1 MSYKRRIINAVAPIR
16 ICDLGGW
23 TDTWFAENGNIL
35 NIGVYPYAETQ
46 IYVSETTDR
55 EGRIIIHAENFGER
69 YLVEHAPHQY
79 DRHPLL
85 EASIDIM
92 NLPKNL
98 SFEIN
103 LYSSVP
109 AGCST
114 GTSAAVTV
122 ALLGAL
128 DLLTPGRRTP
138 HEIAILAHRV
148 ETEKLKLQCGIQD
161 QLCSAYGGICYM
173 EMFRYP
179 FASVS
184 QLDIPDV
191 INSMLAV
198 GRTINAEETGG
209 TWLDIIYPWDMISL
223 NNAILS
229 NNSGRVGGTIE
240 TGAYLKGLVSV
251 GKGTIIRSNSYIVGP
266 VVIGNNCDIGP
277 NVTISPYTSIGDNLI
292 IAPFSLIENSVL
304 GDDTRIGPG
313 SIIQDSVIDKGCVIK
328 GHFTACTGEADVAIN
343 DEHHSINIGAMLGVS
358 CTIGNGV
365 VAQPGVIV
373 GNYCQI
379 QSMKLIRG
387 KIPDRSYVL

>member
-1 MSYKRRIINAVAPIR
+1 MPSEKRRIINAVAPIR

-23 TDTWFAENGNIL
+23 TDTWFAETGNIT
-35 NIGVYPYAETQ
+35 NIGVYPYAEVQ
-46 IYVSETTDR
+46 IYVRETNGAK
-55 EGRIIIHAENFGER
+55 GRIAIHAENFGER
-69 YLVEHAPHQY
+69 YYVEHFPHDY
-79 DRHPLL
+79 ERHPLL

-92 NLPKNL
+92 DLPSNL

-184 QLDIPDV
+184 QLELPNALWWELERRLVLVYLGKTHSSSAIHRQVIDRLESGVDKSALQPLREAAWEGKEALYAGDLKGFGRCMVKNTDAQAALHPALVSHSAKQVIELAQKHGALGWKVNGAGGEGGSITILCGPEGEKKRAFIQEVPRLDPTFQVIPTYM
-191 INSMLAV
+191 SRRGL
-198 GRTINAEETGG
+198 RTWE
-209 TWLDIIYPWDMISL
+209 
-223 NNAILS
+223 
-229 NNSGRVGGTIE
+229 TIE
-240 TGAYLKGLVSV
+240 
-251 GKGTIIRSNSYIVGP
+251 
-266 VVIGNNCDIGP
+266 
-277 NVTISPYTSIGDNLI
+277 
-292 IAPFSLIENSVL
+292 
-304 GDDTRIGPG
+304 
-313 SIIQDSVIDKGCVIK
+313 
-328 GHFTACTGEADVAIN
+328 
-343 DEHHSINIGAMLGVS
+343 
-358 CTIGNGV
+358 
-365 VAQPGVIV
+365 
-373 GNYCQI
+373 
-379 QSMKLIRG
+379 
-387 KIPDRSYVL
+387 